1 MKNQPEQP
9 RCASG
14 ETTVSKR
21 PIFRTLLKVIQYV
34 WVFPV
39 TFFGLVAAGL
49 TALTGGSV
57 KVVSGTI
64 EAGGGFAERL
74 IEVLLRRKV
83 SCMTVGHVILGLDPE
98 NLARA
103 RAHERI
109 HVTQYEK
116 WGAFFVPLYIA
127 SSLWAWSQGK
137 HRYRDNVFEREAYAK
152 APVI

>member
-1 MKNQPEQP
+1 MPTEP
-9 RCASG
+9 TPPARSTFMA
-14 ETTVSKR
+14 T
-21 PIFRTLLKVIQYV
+21 ILKAIKYL
-34 WVFPV
+34 WAFPV

-57 KVVSGTI
+57 QVVSGVV

-103 RAHERI
+103 RAHERV
-109 HVTQYEK
+109 HVEQYEK
-116 WGAFFVPLYIA
+116 WGALFIPLYIG
-127 SSLWAWSQGK
+127 SSLWAWSHGK
-137 HRYRDNVFEREAYAK
+137 HRYRDNVFEREAYSR